1 MDTLFNIDP
10 ARKTPKYLQ
19 IIHSINQAILR
30 GKLRKGDQIF
40 SINELSEECYLG
52 RETVQKAY
60 NILRKKGVLVGIP
73 GKGFFVNRTDLTPA
87 YRILLLFNK
96 ISNYK
101 RQIYNAFVQTIGD
114 RGHFDLKIHH
124 SNVQLFENQLAE
136 HLGDYDYYVIM
147 PHFYEGQDKV
157 KLLLK
162 TIPPEKL
169 VLMDKDLQGYPASY
183 AAVYQDFKADIHDAL
198 EEALDLLCKYRTLIL
213 VQPTL
218 VPHPA
223 EIAVGFRNFCMNNCF
238 RYRIID
244 EIDSRVQV
252 CTGEAYVVIEETDL
266 VNLIKMCRAGNLLI
280 GKDVGIVSY
289 NDTPLKE
296 ILLDGITVISTDH
309 ARMGETAARLILENR
324 QEKIKNPFVLIR
336 RKSL

>member
-1 MDTLFNIDP
+1 
-10 ARKTPKYLQ
+10 
-19 IIHSINQAILR
+19 
-30 GKLRKGDQIF
+30 
-40 SINELSEECYLG
+40 
-52 RETVQKAY
+52 
-60 NILRKKGVLVGIP
+60 
-73 GKGFFVNRTDLTPA
+73 
-87 YRILLLFNK
+87 
-96 ISNYK
+96 
-101 RQIYNAFVQTIGD
+101 
-114 RGHFDLKIHH
+114 
-124 SNVQLFENQLAE
+124 
-136 HLGDYDYYVIM
+136 M
-147 PHFYEGQDKV
+147 PHFYEGQERV

-169 VLMDKDLQGYPASY
+169 VLMDKDLQGYPATY
-183 AAVYQDFKADIHDAL
+183 AAVYQDFKGDIHDAL
-198 EEALDLLCKYRTLIL
+198 EEALDLLRKYRTLIL

-218 VPHPA
+218 VPYPA
-223 EIAVGFRNFCMNNCF
+223 EIEVGFRNFCMNNCF

-289 NDTPLKE
+289 NDTPLKRDPAWMGSRSYR
-296 ILLDGITVISTDH
+296 LNH